1 MMNKSLVGIAVAIA
15 AAMSFGIWFS
25 AGRIAS
31 CDGNNRATAA
41 CLGEAWDAEK
51 VNLIPQYDPN
61 RYVSDPT
68 ADSIFS
74 PSQLKR

>member
-1 MMNKSLVGIAVAIA
+1 MNKSLVFTAVVIA
-15 AAMSFGIWFS
+15 AAMSVGIWFS
-25 AGRIAS
+25 TGRMAI
-31 CDGNNRATAA
+31 CDGNHRVTAA

-61 RYVSDPT
+61 HYVSDPT
-68 ADSIFS
+68 TDSIFS

>member
-1 MMNKSLVGIAVAIA
+1 MTAVVIV
-15 AAMSFGIWFS
+15 AAMSVGIWFS
-25 AGRIAS
+25 AARMAT
-31 CDGNNRATAA
+31 CDGNNRVTSA
-41 CLGEAWDAEK
+41 CLGEVWDAEK

-68 ADSIFS
+68 TDSIFS